1 MGFSFVTSYLMGKI
15 NPRVSTVMMR
25 LVPEQQMGTTAGVVN
40 LVALLGMP
48 VGQVVFFTLANV
60 VSAAAS
66 WMLMAALSAVLLL
79 VLLLVGTRIADPVFT
94 DSESQSEKA

>member
-1 MGFSFVTSYLMGKI
+1 
-15 NPRVSTVMMR
+15 
-25 LVPEQQMGTTAGVVN
+25 
-40 LVALLGMP
+40 
-48 VGQVVFFTLANV
+48 QVVFFTLANV